1 MNVNFAAFLQVA
13 QAIAVIFA
21 VVFGAYQVRQMRRQR
36 RRDESFALM
45 NSLQTREMVRALVVL
60 DSLPAGLGK
69 AELES
74 RLGERFIDL
83 QILLGTWESLGILV
97 FHREVGL
104 DLVDDFYSGSIV
116 HSWLKLKRY
125 VEELREQTGRD
136 TRWEWFEWL
145 AMRMIERESKSSPVP
160 AHVQHK
166 NWKEHRKR

>member
-1 MNVNFAAFLQVA
+1 MNVDFTSILQVA

-21 VVFGAYQVRQMRRQR
+21 VVFGVYQVSQMRRQR

-45 NSLQTREMVRALVVL
+45 NSLQTREMVRGLVVL
-60 DSLPAGLGK
+60 DSLPEGLDST
-69 AELES
+69 ELQA

-97 FHREVGL
+97 FHGEVGL

-125 VEELREQTGRD
+125 VEELRERTARE
-136 TRWEWFEWL
+136 TRWEWFQWL
-145 AMRMIERESKSSPVP
+145 AEQMIGRESRSKPVP
-160 AHVQHK
+160 AHVQYR
-166 NWKEHRKR
+166 NWKQSRTR